1 MDKKYYIELEMV
13 RIINKESANS
23 DNDCHSRESDK
34 NMALKLQ
41 TDNEEHVKE
50 TLDFYKKMVA
60 RDYLGFFR

>member
-1 MDKKYYIELEMV
+1 MDKKYQIELSFGNYKITKYSLSK
-13 RIINKESANS
+13 RKS
-23 DNDCHSRESDK
+23 DLESDK
-34 NMALKLQ
+34 NMELKLQ

>member
-13 RIINKESANS
+13 RIINKEPANS
-23 DNDCHSRESDK
+23 DNDCHSREYDRK
-34 NMALKLQ
+34 YKIILH

>member
-1 MDKKYYIELEMV
+1 M
-13 RIINKESANS
+13 
-23 DNDCHSRESDK
+23 ESDK
-34 NMALKLQ
+34 NMTLKLQ

>member
-1 MDKKYYIELEMV
+1 MDKKYQIEISFGNYKITKYFLSK
-13 RIINKESANS
+13 RKS
-23 DNDCHSRESDK
+23 DLESDK
-34 NMALKLQ
+34 NMTLKLQ

>member
-1 MDKKYYIELEMV
+1 MDKKYQIEISFGNYSKKKYFLSK
-13 RIINKESANS
+13 RKSGL
-23 DNDCHSRESDK
+23 ESDK
-34 NMALKLQ
+34 NMTLKLQ

>member
-1 MDKKYYIELEMV
+1 MDKKYQIELSFGNYKITKYSLSK
-13 RIINKESANS
+13 RKS
-23 DNDCHSRESDK
+23 DLESDK

>member
-1 MDKKYYIELEMV
+1 MDKKYQIELSFGNYE
-13 RIINKESANS
+13 RKKYSIGKRKS
-23 DNDCHSRESDK
+23 DLESDK
-34 NMALKLQ
+34 NMELKLQ

>member
-1 MDKKYYIELEMV
+1 MDKKYQIELSFGNYKITKYSLSK
-13 RIINKESANS
+13 RKSGL
-23 DNDCHSRESDK
+23 ESDK
-34 NMALKLQ
+34 NMTLKLQ